1 MHNTIIAIPDDDC
14 EIIPNPSLTNNNNT
28 LANTSDDEYIIVT
41 PHDASVTAP
50 NPTSKPIKVTGNT
63 PDYEA
68 LRPLF

>member
-1 MHNTIIAIPDDDC
+1 MHNTIITIPDDDC

-28 LANTSDDEYIIVT
+28 LDNTSDDEYIIVT
-41 PHDASVTAP
+41 PHNSSVTAP

-68 LRPLF
+68 L